1 MIMFFEGKMIF
12 YIAIDLE
19 KNLKVKYNLK
29 KINVWDIIR
38 YKRVC

>member
-1 MIMFFEGKMIF
+1 MFFEDKMIF

-19 KNLKVKYNLK
+19 KNLKNLKYNLK

>member
-1 MIMFFEGKMIF
+1 MFFEGKMIF

-19 KNLKVKYNLK
+19 KNLKNLKYNLK

>member
-1 MIMFFEGKMIF
+1 MFFEGKMIF

-29 KINVWDIIR
+29 KINA
-38 YKRVC
+38 

>member
-1 MIMFFEGKMIF
+1 MIMFFEDKIF

>member
-1 MIMFFEGKMIF
+1 MIMFFEDKMIF